1 MEDNIVNLEKQIQIV
16 RITNNVDNENA
27 NLIFI
32 FTFQKEQ

>member
-27 NLIFI
+27 NPRFI